1 MNQEQVD
8 FDEKKNK
15 VFSIIK
21 EIEELMLRIMVGV

>member
-8 FDEKKNK
+8 LEDKKNK

-21 EIEELMLRIMVGV
+21 EIEEQVKSS